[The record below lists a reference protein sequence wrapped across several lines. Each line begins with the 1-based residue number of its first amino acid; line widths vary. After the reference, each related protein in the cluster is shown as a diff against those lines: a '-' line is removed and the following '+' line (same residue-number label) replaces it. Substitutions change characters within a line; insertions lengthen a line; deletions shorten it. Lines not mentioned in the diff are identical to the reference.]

1 MIRNGKYILLISL
14 LLAGTSRSW
23 AETALSTIVPEPSRI
38 SDDQA
43 RVALVQ
49 ALLKT
54 PAGRQEALVHLKKLP
69 SASQS
74 MSKLIRDLAGSYAA
88 LGHYQTVHA
97 FAKEWPAD
105 SEEYPKLSIEHSLLW
120 GDYYGAEAYWSQRYK
135 QNPKDL
141 NVALRLASALVEAER
156 TNEAEE
162 LYRIL
167 WQQPPHFP
175 SGALGLMRVYLLQ
188 KQFSK
193 AEAFAIELQGRPNIP
208 RDVTRLLGEALLAQ
222 DKLPD
227 AEAVFASLAESTE
240 ATAEDWTRL
249 GVVRLKLDEQEQA
262 EACFR
267 KALERDPKQV
277 EAAYRLAGKAVDS
290 DDFMKE
296 LFSRELDAGQL
307 VQWASWY
314 TAENLYA
321 RALACYGQALKID
334 ADFFPAAEGRTF
346 VLAISGNHDEAEKEF
361 RALIAIFPES
371 ARLHIRLARTLA
383 WSRQYDKSLEL
394 YDALIKGH
402 EHDLLLQREAARVA
416 LWAKRYDNAM
426 ERYDRIVNS
435 STADQSHQSLLIR
448 AITAERDYKRLLWHH
463 RYAQALQE
471 VNTVIEL
478 MPGDPEAVFDRAQI
492 HCILGLCDLAR
503 SDYRHLLQLNAM
515 HSIAAEALELARLDS
530 RPSLQL
536 SGSYWREDGHEDLS
550 DIYRYTT
557 AVGLT
562 VPIYCRADL
571 FVESRR
577 WFEFPGDY
585 NGRIDAWSYTTGLR
599 AALNSFLRGEAS
611 WTFKQYEQ
619 TRFTDTHAG
628 QAKLWAN
635 LYDYAQLGV
644 GYGRTDELYNRFGY
658 FQKTQA
664 DNTWV
669 ELKSDLTR
677 RWDALLRL
685 KDTHYND
692 SNKGYS
698 IFLNTGY
705 DITDHPRILKL
716 SASAEYR
723 DTDEE
728 NQYIYNTGQLVN
740 IIHPY
745 WAPQNYVAG
754 FLTLEWWHDLSG
766 PHQYCGNKRHFYDLK
781 ASVGTDTESNP
792 GITLEAEW
800 QYRFTNRWSLGLT
813 AYTHYSEEWNAQGLW
828 LSLGCQL

>member
-1 MIRNGKYILLISL
+1 MSRNGKYILLIGL
-14 LLAGTSRSW
+14 LLSGTSPCW
-23 AETALSTIVPEPSRI
+23 AETAPSTIVPETSRI

-54 PAGRQEALVHLKKLP
+54 PSGRQEALVQLKKLQ
-69 SASQS
+69 SNSQS
-74 MSKLIRDLAGSYAA
+74 MSQLIRDLAWSYAA
-88 LGHYQTVHA
+88 IGHYQTVYA
-97 FAKEWPAD
+97 LAKEWPAD
-105 SEEYPKLSIEHSLLW
+105 SVENPKLSIEHAFLW
-120 GDYYGAEAYWSQRYK
+120 GDFYSAEAYWSERLK
-135 QNPKDL
+135 HNPNDV
-141 NVALRLASALVEAER
+141 NSALRLASALIEAER
-156 TNEAEE
+156 TSEAEE
-162 LYRIL
+162 LYRAL
-167 WQQPPHFP
+167 WQRPPHPP
-175 SGALGLMRVYLLQ
+175 SAALGLTRAYLLQ

-193 AEAFAIELQGRPNIP
+193 AETFARELQGLPNIP
-208 RDVTRLLGEALLAQ
+208 RETTRLLGEALLAQ

-227 AEAVFASLAESTE
+227 AEAVFGSLTESTE

-249 GVVRLKLDEQEQA
+249 GVVHQKLDEQEEA
-262 EACFR
+262 KACFR
-267 KALERDPKQV
+267 KALEHDPKQV

-296 LFSRELDAGQL
+296 LFSRELDASQL
-307 VQWASWY
+307 VQWANWY
-314 TAENLYA
+314 TADNLYA
-321 RALACYGQALKID
+321 RALTCYRQANKID
-334 ADFFPAAEGRTF
+334 ADCFPAAEGRAF

-361 RALIAIFPES
+361 RALIALFPES

-383 WSRQYDKSLEL
+383 WSRQYDKALDL
-394 YDALIKGH
+394 YDTLIKGH
-402 EHDLLLQREAARVA
+402 KHDLLLQREAARVA
-416 LWAKRYDNAM
+416 LWAKRYDDAM
-426 ERYDRIVNS
+426 DRYDRILNNTPTDS
-435 STADQSHQSLLIR
+435 AYQSLLKR
-448 AITAERDYKRLLWHH
+448 AITAERDYKRLLWRH
-463 RYAQALQE
+463 RYVQALQE
-471 VNTVIEL
+471 VNILIEL
-478 MPGDPEAVFDRAQI
+478 MPGDQEAVFDRAQI

-503 SDYRHLLQLNAM
+503 SDYQHLLQLNVM
-515 HSIAAEALELARLDS
+515 HSIVSEALELARLDS

-536 SGSYWREDGHEDLS
+536 SGSYWREDGHGDLS
-550 DIYRYTT
+550 DIHRYTT
-557 AVGLT
+557 AVGVT

-585 NGRIDAWSYTTGLR
+585 NGRIDAWTYTAGLR
-599 AALNSFLRGEAS
+599 ASLNAFLKAEISG
-611 WTFKQYEQ
+611 TFKQYEQ
-619 TRFTDTHAG
+619 TRFTDTYTG

-644 GYGRTDELYNRFGY
+644 GYGRADELYNRFGY
-658 FQKTQA
+658 FQKTQS

-669 ELKSDLTR
+669 ELRSDLTR

-723 DTDEE
+723 DTDED
-728 NQYIYNTGQLVN
+728 NQYIYNAGRLVN

-745 WAPQNYVAG
+745 WAPKNYVAG

-766 PHQYCGNKRHFYDLK
+766 PHQYCGNRRHFYDLK

-813 AYTHYSEEWNAQGLW
+813 AYTHYSEDWNAQGLW